1 MSGLPPPEYSNS
13 EDLKLTS
20 HNSLKDRTSQQ
31 IQQQSSFHSESNENQ
46 TIDTNVNKDNQ
57 QQQAEVEQE
66 EVKNG
71 SYNPTDNVNIVYE
84 ESEENT
90 NNSNND
96 NIDYENDMKLSME
109 CMDEG
114 QLPFSTFYE
123 DLKFVKLSQYQ
134 HGIPTGLEGLKRR
147 LIQKNGLNFEG
158 IFRLRG
164 KELNLN
170 VAKEQLNKLE
180 TISKIIV
187 TPIEVAQLI
196 KAFYRNLP
204 CDEPGYLP
212 QSLLDAQTEQE
223 IINEF
228 SILSEPRKSLLLWT
242 FDLWINI
249 EEYKPKNKMTLQSMS
264 IVFSPNMVRCLN
276 PNPMVFL
283 ELQKKVQRVTHDAA
297 KLRRE
302 NKLIIDKNYTF
313 DNNIIPFKK
322 DRSSKNEHASSQ
334 GPKYAAY
341 NARNNNENS
350 NGIAEFFKNCV
361 LL

>member
-1 MSGLPPPEYSNS
+1 M
-13 EDLKLTS
+13 
-20 HNSLKDRTSQQ
+20 
-31 IQQQSSFHSESNENQ
+31 
-46 TIDTNVNKDNQ
+46 
-57 QQQAEVEQE
+57 
-66 EVKNG
+66 KNG
-71 SYNPTDNVNIVYE
+71 SYNPSDDVNIVYE
-84 ESEENT
+84 ESVEEDRN
-90 NNSNND
+90 

-109 CMDEG
+109 CMETG

-123 DLKFVKLSQYQ
+123 DLNFVKLSKYQ

-170 VAKEQLNKLE
+170 KAKEELNKKE
-180 TISKIIV
+180 SISSIIA

-212 QSLLDAQTEQE
+212 NSLLDAQTDQE

-228 SILSEPRKSLLLWT
+228 KNLSEPRKSLLLWT

-276 PNPMVFL
+276 PNPMIFL

-297 KLRRE
+297 KLRKE
-302 NKLIIDKNYTF
+302 NRLIIDRNYTF
-313 DNNIIPFKK
+313 DNNLIPFKK
-322 DRSSKNEHASSQ
+322 DRTSKNENASSQ
-334 GPKYAAY
+334 GPKYAPVTG
-341 NARNNNENS
+341 RNNDNS